1 MSAEQ
6 ILSNTAE
13 WHLASAKKSQTP
25 GDADRAELDDENL
38 VYTVI
43 RPIFSAHRR
52 HSNISFAKINYQM
65 SLDQK

>member
-1 MSAEQ
+1 MARYPTQKTQTYIQEKEGVSAEQ

-25 GDADRAELDDENL
+25 GDADCAELDDENL

-43 RPIFSAHRR
+43 RT
-52 HSNISFAKINYQM
+52 NV
-65 SLDQK
+65 